1 MPDPHDPHEVLAAV
15 RRLEAEL
22 DELRARTRRSA
33 APDLEGLRQAIA
45 ADSARERRAVVED
58 LDTMLDLIGES
69 WRDTRGQIG
78 RLEARVGELGD
89 QVQTLV
95 DAMRTA
101 TFEVRFGAPTTN
113 GNGNGV
119 GPTHHGN
126 GAGLNAPAR

>member
-1 MPDPHDPHEVLAAV
+1 MSDPHDPHEVLAAV

-78 RLEARVGELGD
+78 RLEARVGELGS

-101 TFEVRFGAPTTN
+101 TFEVRFGSATSKEN
-113 GNGNGV
+113 GS
-119 GPTHHGN
+119 
-126 GAGLNAPAR
+126 GAGSAHHVNGEAHNIR